1 MLKSFCRKNKYG
13 IFISFIL
20 LIFMISKSAHSLDE
34 DIIISYVIDYKTGF
48 GPRKLIASI
57 LTTVV
62 STPTMGHVRAFA
74 YAISAIVCVLLA
86 WLCNTFLNKLKA
98 KGTDSYVSSLYL
110 VALYLIC
117 PASLLFL
124 LQYPNVGRLDILL
137 YGLCLVFCILFY
149 HRNKNRTLYYCG
161 TSILL
166 VFGILT
172 HHIFVATYM
181 AFMVALFIY
190 DIWEHSFNIK
200 RFGAYFLVGT
210 ISCTALASVF
220 LFSSMNIPLDEA
232 THYNPHFELSRK
244 FVCFGYYANIS
255 DHIQQYFLPKWQRLA
270 AGFSLTILFLAP
282 LLWAFVK
289 IWQDLYKSQSLKCN
303 RQLLVG
309 IQSAFL
315 LFIPAFCI
323 TVDYLRW
330 FGAIIFLQILLMAY
344 FSYDAT
350 CKFNDVGTIIYKR
363 LKQHIFFAAFLLIY
377 LSAFK
382 YFTSDTY
389 FDIVELI
396 MEKLH
401 IYRVSTLL
409 PPEYRID

>member
-1 MLKSFCRKNKYG
+1 MKILYKNRYG
-13 IFISFIL
+13 ISIFL
-20 LIFMISKSAHSLDE
+20 LLFIFMISKSSHNLDE
-34 DIIISYVIDYKTGF
+34 DIVISYVIDYKTGF

-57 LTTVV
+57 L
-62 STPTMGHVRAFA
+62 STFFTSPTMGQVRQFA
-74 YAISAIVCVLLA
+74 YAISTLVCFVFA
-86 WLCNTFLNKLKA
+86 WICNTFINKMKA
-98 KGTDSYVSSLYL
+98 KDVQSYSSGLYL
-110 VALYLIC
+110 IALYLIC

-124 LQYPNVGRLDILL
+124 LQYPNVGRLDVIL
-137 YGLCLVFCILFY
+137 YCLCLLFCVLY
-149 HRNKNRTLYYCG
+149 YYRNKNRILYYCG
-161 TSILL
+161 TTALL

-181 AFMVALFIY
+181 AFMVALFVY
-190 DIWEHSFNIK
+190 DIWEQKFNK
-200 RFGAYFLVGT
+200 NRFWAYFGIGI
-210 ISCTALASVF
+210 ISCSALVAVF
-220 LFSSMNIPLDEA
+220 TLSTMDMPLDDA

-244 FVCFGYYANIS
+244 FVCFGYYAHIS
-255 DHIQQYFLPKWQRLA
+255 DHIQQYFIPKWHRLA
-270 AGFSLTILFLAP
+270 AGFSLTVLFLAP
-282 LLWAFVK
+282 LFWAFWK
-289 IWQDLYKSQSLKCN
+289 IWQDLYNSQSKKRN
-303 RQLLVG
+303 QLLLIGVH
-309 IQSAFL
+309 SSFL

-330 FGAIIFLQILLMAY
+330 FGAFIFLQLLLMAY
-344 FSYDAT
+344 FSFDGT
-350 CKFNDVGTIIYKR
+350 CKYNNIGTIIYKR

-409 PPEYRID
+409 PPEFRVD